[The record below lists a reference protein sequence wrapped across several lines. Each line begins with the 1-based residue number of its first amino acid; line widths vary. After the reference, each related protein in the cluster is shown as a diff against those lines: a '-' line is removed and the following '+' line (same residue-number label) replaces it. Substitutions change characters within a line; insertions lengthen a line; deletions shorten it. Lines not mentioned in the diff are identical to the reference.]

1 MPKTGTVEDNFQ
13 VTVYKSKTYEHMPL
27 ELGMKRVSLLMKCCK
42 ILVVSVMFI
51 SFTNVTYSSNNS
63 DVALEH
69 DSLITFHILK
79 PSFKVLLNYFAL
91 INSTRLD
98 GS

>member
-1 MPKTGTVEDNFQ
+1 MGLKKGYHYLLDVDKFQ
-13 VTVYKSKTYEHMPL
+13 D
-27 ELGMKRVSLLMKCCK
+27 
-42 ILVVSVMFI
+42 VSVMFI

-69 DSLITFHILK
+69 GSLITFQILK
-79 PSFKVLLNYFAL
+79 PSFKVLLNFYAL
-91 INSTRLD
+91 INSTSLG